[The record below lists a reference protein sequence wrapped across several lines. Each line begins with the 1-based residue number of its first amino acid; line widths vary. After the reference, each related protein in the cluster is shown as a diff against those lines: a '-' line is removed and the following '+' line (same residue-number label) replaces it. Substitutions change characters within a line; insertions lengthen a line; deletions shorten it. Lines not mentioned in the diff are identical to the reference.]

1 MATQPSD
8 AQRFVF
14 AVRNVV
20 GRAETKHNFI
30 VDTVSKA
37 KDLQRTAQQE
47 YEAHLL
53 ILFKAL
59 DLYQLTG
66 GSPSEMHCALTTIEI
81 LLQLPLSSSQL
92 FQCNSSIRVCLLSA
106 GDVATMLEAAR
117 VLGLSIATSGP
128 NDSVRKA
135 CDDSMIWIGLTDAR
149 SEARR
154 MGGLAIVD
162 EVLQR
167 VPVLFLK
174 YLSDFFDRIWGPL
187 SDPTTEV
194 RDFAIHVFDRAMKL
208 LSTRDADSRLTTFSQ
223 IKLKVRSMLQSKN
236 IEQNIGAL
244 SVLDSFVAGLPV
256 DTKQQA
262 AAAYDDLVTM
272 LQPLFVVSSGTNCNP
287 KVRQLLFHAYSA
299 LCKFNTVSFS
309 NKDLKN
315 AVNYGLEFTKK
326 EVERPYAFRMLR
338 DVITLVRTDA
348 FMPYQGQTILAIKQV
363 ILNQKRQGKPPVWES
378 LECLATICKVC
389 PSSEVEAH
397 VKSCIEHIFSYGLS
411 TQLIDCMRDIVAAS
425 STMARLSL
433 EESMLD
439 LISIT
444 LCGLPFRQQQGGSK
458 SSIDGLITAA
468 TEPTEEQIVIALD
481 AFLKFGF
488 SNSEQLG
495 DFLRDSVLPFVD
507 SDKMSIRCA
516 AIKTIATLLLP
527 TESSAP
533 TSPGSASANTLL
545 PTSSSSQAMIAGTQH
560 NLVAAQSVLECL
572 TFSRRMCVDF
582 VLSRLLVIGTSDNE
596 PSIRGLVLSSLNAA
610 SYFPFLCEPQFLTLV
625 CTALGDEDAS
635 CRLAAIDLICGMLP
649 CSPSL
654 LLPLLRREM
663 VKVLQTLSST
673 ERPQYIEQGL
683 RCLSRI
689 ARGAPLFVRPFFNNI
704 LQVLVPRY
712 RVVTARDVTFQPLLE
727 ALVTVSHSNMFAK
740 RHSLADAFES
750 AFSPLISK
758 TLEVLQSI
766 PMDTKSKQQLR
777 LLCIQL
783 LTGLLRPSF
792 DGVSPYQHFPAL
804 YHTLSSI
811 VRNKDECADCRL
823 ESLRCLGKIGALDP
837 HKFAELEI
845 AEGIATSQSGGT
857 GSAGPLKEKM
867 CTTIVLEALAV
878 ALAPRSA
885 RVAAGGSEP
894 LLRTTL
900 KTALMI
906 SERSSAC
913 SEIATLFQPLC
924 GLILDLPRQ
933 SRIFYTA
940 LHELGNLISVCGRR
954 SLKEAHHFRALIRSV
969 WETPRARFLIVRLCS
984 MLVEVAKHNFDSQ
997 SEIALRDN
1005 LGLLLPKILDELVA
1019 SEQLSYNIAAMNFI
1033 LQHCQAATSLT
1044 QRICFALLELLQSSH
1059 WSVDHAGHVLVV
1071 LTKVATV
1078 SANRDLVPPLVRGCL
1093 AKLTTFVTTTV
1104 PVPSES
1110 NPFVAK
1116 ALGLLR
1122 TLASEKYL
1130 EFVPF
1135 AADVLRSLKTL
1146 RLNNQELT
1154 FLCTQAC
1161 RGSQTCPPALMQRSK
1176 QDLDAHV
1183 NVLLETTFLQSYAA
1197 ALAEVGEIWG
1207 DTKTQPGLANLSETF
1222 ANPDAA
1228 VAAPDALL
1236 VIGEAR
1242 IVNKSTKVTT
1252 LQTKDDWLRWYDE
1265 FCKVLIAEAP
1275 YHVFRCVSASQGV
1288 NSASLVEKLPDF
1300 VQDIVNVAFRS
1311 IHTNGSFHLK
1321 TVLSDMIQKIA
1332 AMGGQSIPDDVVVG
1346 LLGIA
1351 EHMDMCGF
1359 ALPVPHLQ
1367 LAELAQNK
1375 GMLAKSL
1382 YWQEQGYRTTAVNHS
1397 KESSQSLIATYASLG
1412 HVDSAAGLLH
1422 AEETTKH
1429 EPSVHTSGQS
1439 LSHHHH
1445 VRASSVG
1452 VVPEFG
1458 IVIGA
1463 LGGASSPKAFQ
1474 GDGGVHNN
1482 SVANNSSSDL
1492 MGLDWQDHGSPT
1504 AQTSYQ
1510 QQQVL
1515 MRLGKFEEALEMMN
1529 KHSMM
1534 ASPNGNMSLQLSMFD
1549 GDSIFKNSYGV
1560 ASPTPH
1566 RSRHTRTRSYS
1577 TVSDSA
1583 DPYPLPQDTELTRKV
1598 EADGGKIWCL
1608 SEVGDMQGTLSEWRL
1623 LLPHLRS
1630 LRQQNNGEE
1639 EENTI
1644 QCMIAPFVADA
1655 AVRLNSWEDLSDALT
1670 WVPKDSLTFGTSTAA
1685 LQISQRA
1692 LGSAKESITQARE
1705 LLLEEITGLLHE
1717 SYARAYDHIVSAQ
1730 QLVEFEEIIGTL
1742 GVTEPLHRAQQSDDV
1757 SLLWQE
1763 RICSSAHSVSSWK
1776 RMMGHRGLLIHP
1788 SKDISTQI
1796 LFVKLCREYGGS
1808 RRLERFTLEQ
1818 MLGSSSPSYDQLI
1831 DPSMNPRVVFEYITY
1846 LSSCGQL
1853 SKYASH
1859 GDERSILEKLIEIH
1873 GGVPEN
1879 KTLEARMHLR
1889 RGIAADPA
1897 TAAECY
1903 KLATDCDPTWFR
1915 AWRSWADANVLYLE
1929 GNANHQK
1936 TDEPFMNA
1944 IDGFVKAIELA
1955 PTTSNKLQDVLKLL
1969 SLWAKHANSP
1979 KRLSELERRVFDVSL
1994 SVWQLVIPQLI
2005 ARLDSGSDECCAL
2018 VAKVICAVA
2027 MQHPQSLI
2035 YPLNVCTASSIKR
2048 RKLWANDILAKMQS
2062 RFPQLVAQGTMV
2074 TTELIRIAALIHEQW
2089 HEALEGAASAFF
2101 GRRDNVEMLE
2111 AVLPAHEK
2119 LKKAPETIVEVQF
2132 FTKFHRQLEEARHW
2146 VRSFSLTGK
2155 TADLHSAWH
2164 IYHAIYKQIDE
2175 QLKSGSTLSMQY
2187 CSPRLWEA
2195 KNLALA
2201 IPDARPK
2208 EGKETVR
2215 IAAFDS
2221 KLTVIASKQRP
2232 KRIAFLGTDGA
2243 PHKFLLKGHEDLRLD
2258 ERVMQLFKLVNTL
2271 LLSNARTSKEAGFQI
2286 QRYSVTP
2293 LWDTV
2298 GLIGWV
2304 DECDTIHELIHSYRR
2319 ERDITPELELKIM
2332 HNILPTE
2339 YQKVY
2344 DFLPVM
2350 SKIEVL
2356 EYLWDHTSGQDIRK
2370 AMWASSLTCETW
2382 LERRRTFTSSL
2393 ATMSVVGYIL
2403 GLGDRHPNNIMIQRS
2418 TGRVVHIDFGDCFEV
2433 AMTRDRFPEKIPF
2446 RLTRMLQNA
2455 MEVSGVD
2462 GNFRS
2467 SAETVMTALRDNKD
2481 SLITMLAAFVQDPLI
2496 SWRLV
2501 KRTGNEMLMSNDANK
2516 AIDESHLEVAIGEE
2530 ADEVVDSPLM
2540 TLVPFSEDDDLAA
2553 LEMTRRQ
2560 RAETSAAEE
2569 DRKASEEEVAHQG
2582 VAILNRLAS
2591 KLRGQE
2597 FGYSKKLNNGRGGR
2611 RSLDPK
2617 SQVSKLITEATE
2629 ISNIAQSWSG
2639 WYPFW

>member
-30 VDTVSKA
+30 QDTASKA
-37 KDLQRTAQQE
+37 KDLQRSAQQE
-47 YEAHLL
+47 YEVHLL
-53 ILFKAL
+53 TLFKAL

-135 CDDSMIWIGLTDAR
+135 VDDSMIWIGLTDAR

-154 MGGLAIVD
+154 MGGLAITD
-162 EVLQR
+162 EVLKR

-174 YLSDFFDRIWGPL
+174 YLSEFFDRIWGPL

-194 RDFAIHVFDRAMKL
+194 REFAIHVFDRAMKL

-223 IKLKVRSMLQSKN
+223 IKLKVRTMLQSKN

-256 DTKQQA
+256 DTVQQA

-272 LQPLFVVSSGTNCNP
+272 LQPLFVVSSGAGCNP
-287 KVRQLLFHAYSA
+287 KVRQLLFHAYAA
-299 LCKFNTVSFS
+299 LCKFNTVAFS

-326 EVERPYAFRMLR
+326 EVERPFAFRMLR

-389 PSSEVEAH
+389 PSGEVEAH

-411 TQLIDCMRDIVAAS
+411 TQLIACMRDIVAAS

-458 SSIDGLITAA
+458 SSIDGLVTAA

-527 TESSAP
+527 TEASAP
-533 TSPGSASANTLL
+533 S
-545 PTSSSSQAMIAGTQH
+545 IAGNLPPTRAQH
-560 NLVAAQSVLECL
+560 NIVTAQSVLECL

-625 CTALGDEDAS
+625 CTALGDEDAP

-673 ERPQYIEQGL
+673 ERPLYIEQGL
-683 RCLSRI
+683 QCLSRI
-689 ARGAPLFVRPFFNNI
+689 ARGTPLFVRPFFNNI

-712 RVVTARDVTFQPLLE
+712 KMVTARDVTFQPLLE
-727 ALVTVSHSNMFAK
+727 ALVTVSQSNMFAK

-750 AFSPLISK
+750 AFAPLIAK

-766 PMDTKSKQQLR
+766 PMDTKSKQHLR
-777 LLCIQL
+777 CLCIQL

-792 DGVSPYQHFPAL
+792 DGVSPYQHFPSL

-811 VRNKDECADCRL
+811 VRNKDESADCRL

-845 AEGIATSQSGGT
+845 SEGIAVSQSGGT

-885 RVAAGGSEP
+885 RVVAGGSEP

-940 LHELGNLISVCGRR
+940 LHELGNLISVCGRG
-954 SLKEAHHFRALIRSV
+954 SLKEAHHFRALIKGV

-984 MLVEVAKHNFDSQ
+984 MLVEVAKHNFNSQ
-997 SEIALRDN
+997 SEVALRDN
-1005 LGLLLPKILDELVA
+1005 LGLLLPTILDELVE
-1019 SEQLSYNIAAMNFI
+1019 SEQLAYNTAAMNFI

-1044 QRICFALLELLQSSH
+1044 QRICFALLELLQSTH
-1059 WSVDHAGHVLVV
+1059 WPIEHAGHVLVV

-1078 SANRDLVPPLVRGCL
+1078 STNRDLVPPLVRGCL
-1093 AKLTTFVTTTV
+1093 AKLSSFVTTTV

-1161 RGSQTCPPALMQRSK
+1161 RGAQTCPPALAQRSK
-1176 QDLDAHV
+1176 QDLEV
-1183 NVLLETTFLQSYAA
+1183 NVSVLLETTFVQSYAA

-1207 DTKTQPGLANLSETF
+1207 DTKSQSGPNLSETF
-1222 ANPDAA
+1222 TNADVATA
-1228 VAAPDALL
+1228 VPDALL

-1242 IVNKSTKVTT
+1242 IVSKSSKVTT

-1288 NSASLVEKLPDF
+1288 NSASLVEKIPDF

-1311 IHTNGSFHLK
+1311 VHTNGSFHLK
-1321 TVLSDMIQKIA
+1321 GALSDMIQKIA

-1346 LLGIA
+1346 ILGIA

-1382 YWQEQGYRTTAVNHS
+1382 YWQEQGYRAADNHS
-1397 KESSQSLIATYASLG
+1397 KEASQGLIATYASLG

-1422 AEETTKH
+1422 EH
-1429 EPSVHTSGQS
+1429 EARKTELSDNSSGKALNQ
-1439 LSHHHH
+1439 LHHA
-1445 VRASSVG
+1445 RAASAG
-1452 VVPEFG
+1452 VVPDFG
-1458 IVIGA
+1458 IVVNA
-1463 LGGASSPKAFQ
+1463 LGGASSPKA
-1474 GDGGVHNN
+1474 GDGLTNN
-1482 SVANNSSSDL
+1482 SVANNNSSSDL
-1492 MGLDWQDHGSPT
+1492 IGLDWHESSSPT
-1504 AQTSYQ
+1504 AQQSSYQ

-1515 MRLGKFEEALEMMN
+1515 MRLGKFEEALELMN
-1529 KHSMM
+1529 KNSSM
-1534 ASPNGNMSLQLSMFD
+1534 ASPNGNMSLQLSMFE

-1583 DPYPLPQDTELTRKV
+1583 DPFPQPHQDAELTRKV
-1598 EADGGKIWCL
+1598 EAEGGKIWCL

-1630 LRQQNNGEE
+1630 LRQQSNGED

-1655 AVRLNSWEDLSDALT
+1655 AVRLNSWDDLSDALN

-1685 LQISQRA
+1685 LLISQRA
-1692 LGSAKESITQARE
+1692 LAGAKESIHQARE

-1742 GVTEPLHRAQQSDDV
+1742 GVTEPLHRVQQADDV

-1763 RICSSAHSVSSWK
+1763 RICSSAHSISSWK

-1818 MLGSSSPSYDQLI
+1818 MLGSTSPSYDQLI

-1846 LSSCGQL
+1846 LSSSGQL

-1879 KTLEARMHLR
+1879 KTLVARMHLR
-1889 RGIAADPA
+1889 RGIAADA
-1897 TAAECY
+1897 VTAADCY
-1903 KLATDCDPTWFR
+1903 KLATECDPSWFR
-1915 AWRSWADANVLYLE
+1915 AWRSWADANVMYLE
-1929 GNANHQK
+1929 NNHQK
-1936 TDEPFMNA
+1936 ADEPFMNA

-1969 SLWAKHANSP
+1969 SLWARHASSP

-2048 RKLWANDILAKMQS
+2048 RKLWASDILAKMQS
-2062 RFPQLVAQGTMV
+2062 RFPQLVDQGTMV
-2074 TTELIRIAALIHEQW
+2074 TTELIRIAALVHEQW

-2132 FTKFHRQLEEARHW
+2132 YTKFHRPLEEARHW

-2155 TADLHSAWH
+2155 TADLHSAWQ
-2164 IYHAIYKQIDE
+2164 IYHSIYKQIDE
-2175 QLKSGSTLSMQY
+2175 QLKSGSILSMQY

-2350 SKIEVL
+2350 SKVEVL

-2446 RLTRMLQNA
+2446 RLTRMLKNA

-2501 KRTGNEMLMSNDANK
+2501 KRTGNEMLMSNDVNK
-2516 AIDESHLEVAIGEE
+2516 AIDESHLEVAIGDEG
-2530 ADEVVDSPLM
+2530 DEVGDSPLM

-2560 RAETSAAEE
+2560 RADVSVAEE
-2569 DRKASEEEVAHQG
+2569 DRKANEEEVAHQG